1 MIIAVMPCGVGQF
14 LVPVIAQEHAD
25 RLIVPVG
32 AYDYLAYVSVGHQ
45 LAVFVQEGYF
55 VARSGPSH
63 GAGAYLHAR
72 IGSQGKGGFGL
83 AEALHQVDAGV
94 LEKPAVHLIVEGLPR
109 VGGVFQAGQVVPVHP
124 LLDEEAVDVC
134 RKFTKLKLRLLPYL
148 YSMAVKSHRTGIPS
162 MRAMIMEFN
171 DDPATK
177 YLDMQYMLGDSILV
191 APIFN
196 KEGHAEYYLPAG
208 KWTHLLS
215 GEVKE
220 GGRWYEEDYDFSSLP
235 VFVRENTL
243 LPIGAVDTTVDYEPE
258 KDVQIQVYEVNE
270 TASCEVVT
278 RKGETA
284 FTVKAVRQGNKLT
297 LEASAEN
304 GGMTYLLRNIHEIA
318 DVTGGSIVKDTE
330 NGIIIVPEGCRQEIE
345 L

>member
-1 MIIAVMPCGVGQF
+1 M
-14 LVPVIAQEHAD
+14 
-25 RLIVPVG
+25 
-32 AYDYLAYVSVGHQ
+32 
-45 LAVFVQEGYF
+45 
-55 VARSGPSH
+55 
-63 GAGAYLHAR
+63 
-72 IGSQGKGGFGL
+72 GGFEMTAAPDVYKRWMQFGL
-83 AEALHQVDAGV
+83 LSTHSRLHGS
-94 LEKPAVHLIVEGLPR
+94 KSYR
-109 VGGVFQAGQVVPVHP
+109 VPWLF
-124 LLDEEAVDVC
+124 DEEAVDVC

-148 YSMAVKSHRTGIPS
+148 YSMAVKSHKTGIPS

-220 GGRWYEEDYDFSSLP
+220 GGRWYEEDYDFFSLP

-243 LPIGAVDTTVDYEPE
+243 LPIGAVDTTVDYELE

-284 FTVKAVRQGNKLT
+284 FTVKAVREGNKLT

>member
-1 MIIAVMPCGVGQF
+1 MTAAPDVYKRWLQ
-14 LVPVIAQEHAD
+14 
-25 RLIVPVG
+25 
-32 AYDYLAYVSVGHQ
+32 
-45 LAVFVQEGYF
+45 
-55 VARSGPSH
+55 
-63 GAGAYLHAR
+63 
-72 IGSQGKGGFGL
+72 FGL
-83 AEALHQVDAGV
+83 LSTHSRLHGS
-94 LEKPAVHLIVEGLPR
+94 ESYR
-109 VGGVFQAGQVVPVHP
+109 VPWLF
-124 LLDEEAVDVC
+124 DEEAVDVC

-148 YSMAVKSHRTGIPS
+148 YSMAVKSHKTGIPS

-243 LPIGAVDTTVDYEPE
+243 LPIGAVDTTVDL
-258 KDVQIQVYEVNE
+258 
-270 TASCEVVT
+270 S
-278 RKGETA
+278 
-284 FTVKAVRQGNKLT
+284 L
-297 LEASAEN
+297 
-304 GGMTYLLRNIHEIA
+304 IHI
-318 DVTGGSIVKDTE
+318 
-330 NGIIIVPEGCRQEIE
+330 
-345 L
+345 